1 MNDRAEAGEP
11 TRVARVTVDVPL
23 PHLDRP
29 FDYAITEAQA
39 DAVAPGVRVQ
49 VRFAGRL
56 VDGYVLEVADS
67 TDQPRL
73 QPLHKVLSPE
83 PVLAASVARL
93 VRRVADHWGGTFADV
108 VRLAVPPRHA
118 ISESAARPK
127 RPAPALDALPGVLA
141 SYPGGERFLDGLGAG
156 EPLRGLWNPVPVF
169 DGPGDWA
176 GGIMD
181 AAGAALASGKGALI
195 VVPDAD
201 ALALAEA
208 RCTETFGAGSF
219 ATLSADLGPAG
230 RYRSFLAV
238 ARGDVRLVL
247 GTRSAVFAPVRDLG
261 LVVVWDEGN
270 DAFAEPHAP
279 YPHARE
285 IAALR
290 ATLEPCAL
298 MLAGYGRTA
307 EAQALAERGW
317 LVPIAHDVRTTR
329 RLAPA
334 VRVAADHDRALD
346 RDPDARAARLPHD
359 VFTAIRAGL
368 ASGPVL
374 LQVPRAGYA
383 PSLACQRCRTR
394 AHCPRCAH
402 PLRGEQQG
410 GNLRLV
416 CPVCGPVDGPWA
428 CPECGDRRLR
438 APRVGVV
445 RTAEELGRAFP
456 QTRVVQSW
464 SGHKVAAVDDEPAL
478 VLATPG
484 AEPTPSAGYAAA
496 VLLDTGVMLGRP
508 DLRAAE
514 EALRRWFTVCALVR
528 PAAEQ
533 GTVVAVGEAD
543 ARALQA
549 LVRVDAPG
557 FAERELAERVATRFP
572 PAARMALLEGPRAF
586 LDEAE
591 AAWRPVPGAECFGPV
606 PVEPD
611 RPAVVPGE
619 PGDPREDGVWR
630 ATVRCPPGYGDALVA
645 GLRDVHASR
654 LARKAPGAMR
664 LVIDPAAI

>member
-1 MNDRAEAGEP
+1 MA
-11 TRVARVTVDVPL
+11 RVAVDVPL

-29 FDYAITEAQA
+29 FDYAITDAHA
-39 DAVAPGVRVQ
+39 DAVRPGVRVQ

-56 VDGYVLEVADS
+56 VDGYVVDVTDA
-67 TDQPRL
+67 TDQPSL

-118 ISESAARPK
+118 ISESAARPA
-127 RPAPALDALPGVLA
+127 RPAPVLDSLPGVLA
-141 SYPGGERFLDGLGAG
+141 SYPGGTRYLNGVRAG
-156 EPLRGLWNPVPVF
+156 KPLRALWNPVPVF
-169 DGPGDWA
+169 GGAGDWA
-176 GGIMD
+176 GGVLD
-181 AAGAALASGKGALI
+181 AVGAALAAGKGALI

-201 ALALAEA
+201 VLAAVES
-208 RCTETFGAGSF
+208 RCAETFGAGSF
-219 ATLSADLGPAG
+219 APLSSDLGPAA
-230 RYRSFLAV
+230 RYRNFLAV
-238 ARGDVRLVL
+238 ARGDVRLAL
-247 GTRSAVFAPVRDLG
+247 GTRSAVFAPVHELG
-261 LVVVWDEGN
+261 VIVVWDEGN
-270 DAFAEPHAP
+270 DAFAERLAP

-298 MLAGYGRTA
+298 MMAGYGRTS

-317 LVPIAHDVRTTR
+317 LVPIAHDTRTTR
-329 RLAPA
+329 KLAPA
-334 VRVAADHDRALD
+334 VRVAADHDTALQ

-383 PSLACQRCRTR
+383 PSLACRRCRTR
-394 AHCPRCAH
+394 ALCPRCAH
-402 PLRGEQQG
+402 PLSGVQRGSD
-410 GNLRLV
+410 LRLV
-416 CPVCGPVDGPWA
+416 CPVCGPIEHPWA
-428 CPECGDRRLR
+428 CPACGDRRLR

-464 SGHKVAAVDDEPAL
+464 SGHTVPTVDDQPAL

-484 AEPTPSAGYAAA
+484 AEPAPSAGYAAA

-514 EALRRWFTVCALVR
+514 EALRRWLTVCALVR
-528 PAAEQ
+528 PASEQ
-533 GTVVAVGEAD
+533 GTVVAVGEPD

-557 FAERELAERVATRFP
+557 FAARELAERVETRFP
-572 PAARMALLEGPRAF
+572 PAARMALIEGPRAF

-591 AAWRPVPGAECFGPV
+591 AAWRAVPGSECFGPMAVERV
-606 PVEPD
+606 PQ
-611 RPAVVPGE
+611 AASGE
-619 PGDPREDGVWR
+619 AAGRDPQDDGVWR
-630 ATVRCPPGYGDALVA
+630 ATVRCPPAHGDALVT
-645 GLRDVHASR
+645 GLRDVLASR

-664 LVIDPAAI
+664 LVIDPAVI